1 MLILQELVVNFALV
15 FDPVPQLFVLL
26 VFHVQYYSII
36 MLEINEIFELLMPN
50 FLLWSHFLES
60 AFTLLSLSF
69 VLSDFVI
76 LSPYL
81 CSDLSNLAFSYMC
94 CIFLILVLKFSTM

>member
-1 MLILQELVVNFALV
+1 
-15 FDPVPQLFVLL
+15 
-26 VFHVQYYSII
+26 

-50 FLLWSHFLES
+50 FLLWSYFLES

-81 CSDLSNLAFSYMC
+81 CSDLSNLAFSYMLLYFSYSC
-94 CIFLILVLKFSTM
+94 VEIFHNVMKFEFNLFL